1 MILQPRTQ
9 QVKVAAQA
17 VNDMSSAFT
26 RRRLAGITW
35 SSHLSAS
42 IVFSGCCMR
51 VRGERPVARC
61 PTSFQ
66 TNPLPPIKLTFNCYW
81 TT

>member
-9 QVKVAAQA
+9 QAKVAAQA

-35 SSHLSAS
+35 SLLTSRHLLSSQDA
-42 IVFSGCCMR
+42 
-51 VRGERPVARC
+51 A
-61 PTSFQ
+61 
-66 TNPLPPIKLTFNCYW
+66 
-81 TT
+81 